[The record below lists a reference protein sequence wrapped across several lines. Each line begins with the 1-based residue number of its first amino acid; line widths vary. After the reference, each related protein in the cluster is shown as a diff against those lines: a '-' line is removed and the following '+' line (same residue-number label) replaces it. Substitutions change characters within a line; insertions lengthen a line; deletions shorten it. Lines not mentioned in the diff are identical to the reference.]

1 MSTIHTLQGREL
13 KEISVVRSK
22 YVSIII
28 PVYNEEENVPHLY
41 ERIRQVVEK
50 QAFTYEIIFVDDGSK
65 DNTYKQLRLVTD
77 RDEHVQVIRFR
88 KNFGQTAAMAAGVDQ
103 STGEILVFMDGDLQ
117 NDPIDIPQMLAK
129 MEEGYDVVSG
139 WRKDRQD
146 AHISRK
152 LPSRIANKLISR
164 VTGVQLHDYGCT
176 LKAYRYEVFQH
187 IRLYGEMHRFI
198 PAYAALAGAS
208 IAEVPV
214 THHARMFGVS
224 KYGISRVFRVIL
236 DLTTL
241 KFLGTFGTRP
251 SHALGMIGL
260 TSLALASG
268 SSVVAIG
275 RNVAAPHTSR
285 GTFWL
290 TSLLFSGLGIMSV
303 MMGLTAEIATRTY
316 YESQGKRTYVVRE
329 MATKTSASTTQDTTS
344 SEEAV
349 LTIPDKQKVTQMI
362 R

>member
-1 MSTIHTLQGREL
+1 
-13 KEISVVRSK
+13 
-22 YVSIII
+22 
-28 PVYNEEENVPHLY
+28 
-41 ERIRQVVEK
+41 
-50 QAFTYEIIFVDDGSK
+50 
-65 DNTYKQLRLVTD
+65 
-77 RDEHVQVIRFR
+77 
-88 KNFGQTAAMAAGVDQ
+88 
-103 STGEILVFMDGDLQ
+103 MDGDLQ

-146 AHISRK
+146 ARISRK

-224 KYGISRVFRVIL
+224 KYGISRAFRVIL

-251 SHALGMIGL
+251 SHAIGMIGL
-260 TSLALASG
+260 TSLALAGG
-268 SSVVAIG
+268 SSAVAIG
-275 RNVAAPHTSR
+275 RKVAAPHTSR
-285 GTFWL
+285 GLFWL
-290 TSLLFSGLGIMSV
+290 TSLLFSGFGIISV
-303 MMGLTAEIATRTY
+303 MLGLIAEINMRTY
-316 YESQGKRTYVVRE
+316 YESQGKLTYVVRE
-329 MATKTSASTTQDTTS
+329 TATKTSASITQDTLS
-344 SEEAV
+344 SEEPV
-349 LTIPDKQKVTQMI
+349 LTIPAKQKVTQMI